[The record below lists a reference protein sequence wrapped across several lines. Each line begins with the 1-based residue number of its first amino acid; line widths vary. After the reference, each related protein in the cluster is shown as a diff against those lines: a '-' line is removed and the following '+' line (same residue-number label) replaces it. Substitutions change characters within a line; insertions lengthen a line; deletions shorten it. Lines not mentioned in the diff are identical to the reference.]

1 MLLNGESCLWCR
13 KAGLSSLIIK
23 KISTKAASYSVCKAF
38 SYFSCMTRARYPGR
52 HVVSVRVPVV
62 VVEDEDS

>member
-13 KAGLSSLIIK
+13 KGGLSSLIIK
-23 KISTKAASYSVCKAF
+23 KISTKAASYSVCKF
-38 SYFSCMTRARYPGR
+38 SYFACMTRARYPGR